1 MHARTILPRLQAP
14 EIRALAGA
22 SFSPQRVHMQRRVSV
37 IDHLDARSDPPK
49 DKGSEMAELA
59 WIQML

>member
-1 MHARTILPRLQAP
+1 
-14 EIRALAGA
+14 
-22 SFSPQRVHMQRRVSV
+22 MQRRVSV